1 MRNAMASR
9 WLQQLM
15 ATVGECWEWQELA
28 LQICFRSRKP
38 ADKDDIRE
46 VWVYPA
52 VQEILGGQH
61 DGETSWSGF
70 HFDISRLLEELHAEQ
85 IGITTMTEHE
95 PPQLTFEGEFRG
107 RAVLLH
113 VCLEPP
119 EEVEATEIIDVT
131 GPGGP
136 KIKEKR

>member
-1 MRNAMASR
+1 MASR

-38 ADKDDIRE
+38 ADKDDIWE
-46 VWVYPA
+46 VWVYAA

-70 HFDISRLLEELHAEQ
+70 QFDISRLLEELHAEH
-85 IGITTMTEHE
+85 IGVSTMTDHD
-95 PPQLTFEGEFRG
+95 PPELTFEGKFRG
-107 RAVLLH
+107 RAILLH

-119 EEVEATEIIDVT
+119 EEVEATEIIDLT

-136 KIKEKR
+136 KIREKR

>member
-1 MRNAMASR
+1 MASR
-9 WLQQLM
+9 WLHQLM
-15 ATVGECWEWQELA
+15 ATVGECWEWQALA

-38 ADKDDIRE
+38 AHKGDCLE

-61 DGETSWSGF
+61 DGETGWSGF
-70 HFDISRLLEELHAEQ
+70 HFDVSRLLEEFHAEQ
-85 IGITTMTEHE
+85 ISVSTATEHD
-95 PPQLTFEGEFRG
+95 PPELTFEGKFRG

-119 EEVEATEIIDVT
+119 EEVEATEIIDLT
-131 GPGGP
+131 GPGDA
-136 KIKEKR
+136 KVREKG